1 MKSHTLVSISLSSLF
16 AAAAMIAAAQE
27 NTPPPPPRVLV
38 IQREYLKPGK
48 AGNVHAQSEA
58 AFIKAS
64 SDAKWPTHY
73 IAMDSMSGPTRALFM
88 FAYDSFD
95 AYGKDQEAQAKN
107 ADYAAAID
115 AASLADGELL
125 TRYDASVFVYHPEMS
140 LHDRVDVPHQR
151 YWEFTVFRIKQGH
164 DKEWMDLA
172 KMYVDGFKGV
182 PSTHWAMY
190 ESSYGEDNGG
200 EWVIINPMRSLGEVD
215 KGMESGK
222 AFEAALGEAGMK
234 HAAELAAACIE
245 SVQTNLFAVNA
256 KESYVDATWSTTAPE
271 VYAAQQ

>member
-1 MKSHTLVSISLSSLF
+1 MKIRTLVSVTLSSMF
-16 AAAAMIAAAQE
+16 AAAAMIAAAQD
-27 NTPPPPPRVLV
+27 NAPPPKVLV

-48 AGNVHAQSEA
+48 AGNIHAQSEA

-64 SDAKWPTHY
+64 NDAKWPTHY
-73 IAMDSMSGPTRALFM
+73 IAMDSMTGPTRALYM

-95 AYGKDQEAQAKN
+95 AYGKDQEAQARN

-125 TRYDASVFVYHPEMS
+125 TRYDASAFAYHPEMS
-140 LHDRVDVPHQR
+140 LHDHVDVPHQR

-164 DKEWMDLA
+164 EKEWMDLA
-172 KMYVDGFKGV
+172 KIYMDGFRNV
-182 PSTHWAMY
+182 PNARWAAFEGM
-190 ESSYGEDNGG
+190 YGENNGG
-200 EWVIINPMRSLGEVD
+200 EWILINPMRSLADID
-215 KGMESGK
+215 KGLENGK

-234 HAAELAAACIE
+234 RAAELSAACIE

-256 KESYVDATWSTTAPE
+256 KESYVDSGWPTTAPE
-271 VYAAQQ
+271 VYGQH